1 MSNCERDCLPTS
13 DTPETGVVIQNTKV
27 CYVDQVKGSGMNTE
41 QTIPQDDTAGME
53 EDGLLSAEIRSLR
66 ALIRRVEK
74 RLRRKTN

>member
-1 MSNCERDCLPTS
+1 
-13 DTPETGVVIQNTKV
+13 
-27 CYVDQVKGSGMNTE
+27 MNTE